1 MTNIFQRLQAFIE
14 LSNSSNSN
22 TEKLAAI
29 EAYKHDDDV
38 MKVLRYTYDTFK
50 QYYVTSSNCQKRSD
64 LVAPFSVYDNLF
76 DLLDD
81 LSSRRITGHTAIEA
95 VNRFVKDHSE
105 FEDLIWSV
113 IDRNLKTR
121 STTQM
126 INKVVPG
133 LIPTFSVA
141 LAEAYDEKSAKKVD
155 WEDTWYCSR
164 KLDGVRCIAIIDE
177 KGNTKFYSRA
187 GNEFETLG
195 RIAEEIKN
203 LPSLWNRVLDGEV
216 CMVDKEGNE
225 DFQGI
230 IKEIKRKNHT
240 IKTPKYFV
248 FDMLT
253 LKEFEDGTSERT
265 FWMRDAEALDIFN
278 NIDSPFIEQL
288 AQTQIYS
295 DEGFATMNEI
305 AKNNGWE
312 GLMLR
317 KNTTYKGKRSADIL
331 KVKSFIDAEYVVTG
345 VENKVHR
352 VIINGQEVEEEVMS
366 HVFIQHR
373 GCQVKVGSGFSLEE
387 RRLYY
392 SNPSL
397 IVGKQITVQYFE
409 ETKNQHGEFSL
420 RFPVVKAVYET
431 QRDF

>member
-1 MTNIFQRLQAFIE
+1 MNNALKQIKDFID
-14 LSNSSNSN
+14 LSNESNSN
-22 TEKLAAI
+22 TDKLAAI
-29 EAYKHDDDV
+29 EAFKDNQN
-38 MKVLRYTYDTFK
+38 VLLALQYTYDPFK
-50 QYYVTSSNCQKRSD
+50 QYYVTSKNCKKRND
-64 LVAPFSVYDNLF
+64 LIAPFSTYDNLF
-76 DLLDD
+76 SMLDD
-81 LSSRRITGHTAIEA
+81 LAGRQITGHSAIEA
-95 VNRFVKDHSE
+95 VNRFVADNVE
-105 FEDLIWSV
+105 FEDIIWSI

-126 INKVVPG
+126 INKIIPD

-141 LAEAYDEKSAKKVD
+141 LAEAYNEKTAKKVD
-155 WEDTWYCSR
+155 WNDTWYCSR
-164 KLDGVRCIAIIDE
+164 KLDGVRCIAMVD
-177 KGNTKFYSRA
+177 KTGNTSFYSRA
-187 GNEFETLG
+187 GNEFETLDV
-195 RIAEEIKN
+195 IAQEIKKI
-203 LPSLWNRVLDGEV
+203 PSLWGRVLDGEV

-240 IKTPKYFV
+240 ISNPKYFV

-253 LKEFEDGTSERT
+253 TEEFSTGTSERT
-265 FWMRDAEALDIFN
+265 FWMRDAEALEIFN
-278 NIDSPFIEQL
+278 EIESDVIEQL

-317 KNTTYKGKRSADIL
+317 KNDTYKGKRSADIL

-345 VENKVHR
+345 VENKIHR
-352 VIINGQEVEEEVMS
+352 VIVDGQEIEEEVMS
-366 HVFIQHR
+366 HVFIEHK

-387 RRLYY
+387 RRQYY
-392 SNPSL
+392 ANPNQ

-409 ETKNQHGEFSL
+409 ETQNQHGEFSL

-431 QRDF
+431 VRNF